1 MTVSGAP
8 MGVTGLHLVRGVDND
23 RTLRWVKDRR
33 DGLPAAGVDL
43 TGWSAVFRMGVTGV
57 TGWVYSLACRTTDF
71 GDILIRIPSTAFW
84 SSQWDGRRSGVWRV
98 DVASPDGREV
108 RAAAGGH
115 WLMSDHA
122 GPGDDQIPDL
132 VTLAVPDPVEEL
144 LVEVRDRHD
153 QVTALHGSTE
163 ALHDDTVRQS
173 QAYLASAR
181 QAAQLSLEAA
191 RAAREWVTAGQGVSL
206 GVEPPAVRRDGHVW
220 LVESRT
226 ARTPLYPGGSTWPGA
241 STFLQR
247 TGWLPDGRHVVTGV
261 RRYDGT
267 DPQGGDIWTRF
278 VWDLDQIN
286 KQEDTDD

>member
-1 MTVSGAP
+1 MAVSGAP
-8 MGVTGLHLVRGVDND
+8 MGVSGLHLVRGVDNN
-23 RTLRWVKDRR
+23 RTVRWLKDRR
-33 DGLPAAGVDL
+33 DGMPAAGVDL
-43 TGWSAVFRMGVTGV
+43 TGWGAVYRMGVAGGS
-57 TGWVYSLACRTTDF
+57 GWVYSQACRTTDF
-71 GDILIRIPSTAFW
+71 GDILIRIPSSAFW
-84 SSQWDGRRSGVWRV
+84 GSEWDGRRSGVWRV
-98 DVASPDGREV
+98 DVTSPDGREV
-108 RAAAGGH
+108 QAAAGGH

-191 RAAREWVTAGQGVSL
+191 RAAQEWVNSGQGVSL
-206 GVEPPAVRRDGHVW
+206 GVEPPGVRREGHVW

-226 ARTPLYPGGSTWPGA
+226 PRSPLYPGGSAWPGGSTWP
-241 STFLQR
+241 QR
-247 TGWLPDGRHVVTGV
+247 AGWLPDGRHVVTGV
-261 RRYDGT
+261 RRHDGT
-267 DPQGGDIWTRF
+267 DAQGKDIWTGF
-278 VWDLDQIN
+278 KLDLTEIN
-286 KQEDTDD
+286 KEDQ